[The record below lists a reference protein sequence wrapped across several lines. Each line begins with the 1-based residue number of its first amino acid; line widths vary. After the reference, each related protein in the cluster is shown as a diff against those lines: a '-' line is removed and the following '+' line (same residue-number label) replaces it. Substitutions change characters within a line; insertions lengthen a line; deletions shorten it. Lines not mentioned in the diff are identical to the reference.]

1 MVQKIIVSRQQAPEI
16 YQKNLLPLVNL
27 GVFQIGIKN
36 LILHPIISQAID
48 VLSIVIVTLVG
59 INFLSAI
66 VEYILRI
73 YLIRGE
79 EDITGEQSIN
89 VILPAIRLVF
99 WIIGTV
105 FLLGNLGFDISAL
118 VASLGIGGVAIALAS
133 QGVLQDLFSYF
144 SILLDRPVQIG
155 DFIIVG
161 DFVGTVEHIGI
172 KTTRMRS
179 LSGEQLIIANT
190 ELTGSRIR
198 NFNPMEERRIVF
210 TIGVTYDTGFKHLQE
225 IPNFIQGIIEATKN
239 TRFDRCHFSSYR
251 DSSLNFETVYYMTTS
266 DYTAYM
272 DAQQHINLEIKQ
284 AFEQRGI
291 EFAFPTQ
298 VVHVNNGAD
307 GVAKSANPIQAQP

>member
-1 MVQKIIVSRQQAPEI
+1 M
-16 YQKNLLPLVNL
+16 
-27 GVFQIGIKN
+27 
-36 LILHPIISQAID
+36 
-48 VLSIVIVTLVG
+48 
-59 INFLSAI
+59 
-66 VEYILRI
+66 
-73 YLIRGE
+73 
-79 EDITGEQSIN
+79 
-89 VILPAIRLVF
+89 
-99 WIIGTV
+99 
-105 FLLGNLGFDISAL
+105 LLGNLGFDISAL

-225 IPNFIQGIIEATKN
+225 IPNFIQGIIEVTKN

>member
-1 MVQKIIVSRQQAPEI
+1 M
-16 YQKNLLPLVNL
+16 
-27 GVFQIGIKN
+27 GIKN

-73 YLIRGE
+73 YWIRGE

-144 SILLDRPVQIG
+144 SILLDRPVQID

-172 KTTRMRS
+172 KTTRMRN

-225 IPNFIQGIIEATKN
+225 IPNFIQSIIEATKN

>member
-1 MVQKIIVSRQQAPEI
+1 M
-16 YQKNLLPLVNL
+16 
-27 GVFQIGIKN
+27 
-36 LILHPIISQAID
+36 
-48 VLSIVIVTLVG
+48 
-59 INFLSAI
+59 
-66 VEYILRI
+66 
-73 YLIRGE
+73 
-79 EDITGEQSIN
+79 
-89 VILPAIRLVF
+89 
-99 WIIGTV
+99 
-105 FLLGNLGFDISAL
+105 GFDISAL

-272 DAQQHINLEIKQ
+272 DAQQHINY
-284 AFEQRGI
+284 
-291 EFAFPTQ
+291 FAVSPTP
-298 VVHVNNGAD
+298 
-307 GVAKSANPIQAQP
+307 KSKILACGYKASG

>member
-1 MVQKIIVSRQQAPEI
+1 
-16 YQKNLLPLVNL
+16 
-27 GVFQIGIKN
+27 
-36 LILHPIISQAID
+36 
-48 VLSIVIVTLVG
+48 
-59 INFLSAI
+59 
-66 VEYILRI
+66 
-73 YLIRGE
+73 
-79 EDITGEQSIN
+79 
-89 VILPAIRLVF
+89 
-99 WIIGTV
+99 

-190 ELTGSRIR
+190 DLTGSRIR

-210 TIGVTYDTGFKHLQE
+210 TISVTYDTGFKQLQE

-272 DAQQHINLEIKQ
+272 DAQQHINS
-284 AFEQRGI
+284 
-291 EFAFPTQ
+291 FAVTPTP
-298 VVHVNNGAD
+298 
-307 GVAKSANPIQAQP
+307 KSLILACGYKASG

>member
-1 MVQKIIVSRQQAPEI
+1 M
-16 YQKNLLPLVNL
+16 
-27 GVFQIGIKN
+27 
-36 LILHPIISQAID
+36 
-48 VLSIVIVTLVG
+48 
-59 INFLSAI
+59 
-66 VEYILRI
+66 
-73 YLIRGE
+73 IRGE

-161 DFVGTVEHIGI
+161 DIIVGDFVGTVEHIGI

-225 IPNFIQGIIEATKN
+225 IPNFIQGIIEVTKN

-266 DYTAYM
+266 EYTAYM